1 MIYGKIGPFPPGNV
15 AENVAN
21 LRKGK
26 DEVIAMQQKRGM
38 IVMITPQKPNNN
50 TKKKH
55 PCVFHRGVSA
65 GADDRI

>member
-26 DEVIAMQQKRGM
+26 DEVIAMQQKKR
-38 IVMITPQKPNNN
+38 
-50 TKKKH
+50 
-55 PCVFHRGVSA
+55 
-65 GADDRI
+65 DDRHDHPSKT